1 MNESFQIIAT
11 LAAAQLVV
19 AVAPGPGDRLAAR
32 VGLHARS
39 LGFAVALGAW
49 PAAVLWAVLG
59 VGGLGVVL
67 TALPG
72 LAAAVNVVCGL
83 WLAWI
88 GIAIVRRSFADAAPV
103 GLAPSLTLGHAR
115 AFRLGLRGGLAA
127 PRAIAWYAALFAVT
141 GALDLP
147 LYAQAAAVAMM
158 PTITLAW
165 NVVLCAAVSEPTHEP
180 TPRPRRPLASP
191 PASA

>member
-32 VGLHARS
+32 VGLQARS

-67 TALPG
+67 PALPG
-72 LAAAVNVVCGL
+72 LA
-83 WLAWI
+83 
-88 GIAIVRRSFADAAPV
+88 
-103 GLAPSLTLGHAR
+103 LGEDGVP
-115 AFRLGLRGGLAA
+115 RL
-127 PRAIAWYAALFAVT
+127 
-141 GALDLP
+141 
-147 LYAQAAAVAMM
+147 
-158 PTITLAW
+158 
-165 NVVLCAAVSEPTHEP
+165 
-180 TPRPRRPLASP
+180 
-191 PASA
+191 